1 MSVVV
6 ITGSGG
12 LVGAEAARTF
22 AVRGYTVVGID
33 NDTRG
38 AILGKDAS
46 THHCVEQLSA
56 DLGASYI
63 HKDVDICSTS
73 DILDIFKLYGSAVDV
88 VIHAAGQPSHD
99 MSAVIPYNDFQIN
112 AGGTLNVLEATR
124 TLTHGA
130 TFVYLSTNKVYGTHP
145 NRLPFDEKPTRWE
158 VSPGHKYAHGIG
170 ELMSIDHTMHSPF
183 GVSKLYGDLITQEYG
198 RYFGMN
204 TVCFRCGCI
213 TGPAH
218 SGTMLH
224 GFLSYLMK
232 CAVTD
237 TPYTVFG
244 YKGKQ
249 VRDNI
254 HCADLVEA
262 IWQFVRNPRRNAVY
276 NMGGAQL
283 SHCSILEAINMCEQR
298 TERKMDVTVS
308 PNARTGDH
316 RWWVSDV
323 SKFKFD
329 YPDWCITHG
338 IADIMCQLYEAG
350 VERWT

>member
-38 AILGKDAS
+38 AILGSDAS
-46 THHCVEQLSA
+46 TQWCVERLA
-56 DLGASYI
+56 TDLGPSYI
-63 HKDVDICSTS
+63 HKDVDVRDVSA
-73 DILDIFKLYGSAVDV
+73 LLEIFRLYGSAIDV
-88 VIHAAGQPSHD
+88 VIHTAGQPSHD
-99 MSAVIPYNDFQIN
+99 MSAMMPYSDFQIN
-112 AGGTLNVLEATR
+112 AGGTLSMLEATR
-124 TLTHGA
+124 GFAHGA
-130 TFVYLSTNKVYGTHP
+130 TFVYLSTNKVYGDHP
-145 NRLPFDEKPTRWE
+145 NRLPFDEKETRWE
-158 VSPGHKYAHGIG
+158 VVPGHKYANGID
-170 ELMSIDHTMHSPF
+170 EAMSLDQSMHSPF

-218 SGTMLH
+218 SGTQMH

-232 CAVTD
+232 CAVTEA
-237 TPYTVFG
+237 PYIVFG

-249 VRDNI
+249 VRDNL

-262 IWQFVRNPRRNAVY
+262 IWQFVRNPRRGAVY
-276 NMGGAQL
+276 NMGGSQL
-283 SHCSILEAINMCEQR
+283 SQCSVLEAINMCEQR
-298 TERKMDVTVS
+298 TGREMLWTYS
-308 PNARTGDH
+308 EQARAGDH
-316 RWWVSDV
+316 KWWISDV
-323 SKFKFD
+323 SNFKLD

-350 VERWT
+350 VERWI